1 MYSGKFATFVLCQ
14 HKYQLYTKME
24 EIKSSFLDLSTNAEV
39 ALGEWLFN
47 LLVLMILISSIRW
60 VYLKRSNTV
69 SNKKLF
75 SNTFY
80 AFALAI
86 FLIITSIKASLALS
100 LGLVGALSIV
110 RFRTAIKE
118 PEQLIYLLMIIGVS
132 ISLAAQ
138 QMIPSI
144 VITLLFLLWQF
155 SAKESNS
162 YINKDLMN
170 ISFEFS
176 SDNVLKE
183 VFDMLKTYDAINGF
197 EKIKT
202 QSKAADLTLSV
213 SSMKDASFLD
223 LKTKL
228 EDLKEI
234 SNVQISFI
242 SSLTF

>member
-1 MYSGKFATFVLCQ
+1 
-14 HKYQLYTKME
+14 ME
-24 EIKSSFLDLSTNAEV
+24 EIKSKFLDLSTNAEI
-39 ALGEWLFN
+39 ALGEWLVN
-47 LLVLMILISSIRW
+47 LLILMLLISAIRW
-60 VYLKRSNTV
+60 VYIQRSNTV
-69 SNKKLF
+69 SNKILF

-80 AFALAI
+80 AFSLAI

-118 PEQLIYLLMIIGVS
+118 PEQLVYLLMIIGVS

-138 QMIPSI
+138 QIMPSI
-144 VITLLFLLWQF
+144 VITILFMIWQF
-155 SAKESNS
+155 SSKQSNS

-176 SDNVLKE
+176 NNEILNE
-183 VFDMLKTYDAINGF
+183 VFNQLKKYKSINGF

-202 QSKAADLTLSV
+202 KEGIVDLTLSV
-213 SSMKDASFLD
+213 SEMKESTFLK
-223 LKTKL
+223 LKSEL
-228 EDLKEI
+228 ENNQHVR
-234 SNVQISFI
+234 NVQISFI

>member
-1 MYSGKFATFVLCQ
+1 
-14 HKYQLYTKME
+14 ME
-24 EIKSSFLDLSTNAEV
+24 EIKAQFLDLSTNAEI

-47 LLVLMILISSIRW
+47 LFILMVLITAIRW
-60 VYLKRSNTV
+60 VYVKRSNTV

-118 PEQLIYLLMIIGVS
+118 PEQLVYLLMIIGVS

-155 SAKESNS
+155 SSKQNNS

-170 ISFEFS
+170 ISFEFAS
-176 SDNVLKE
+176 NEILEE
-183 VFDMLKTYDAINGF
+183 VFNVIRTYDSINGF

-202 QSKAADLTLSV
+202 NSTTADLTLSV
-213 SSMKDASFLD
+213 SSMKDTSFLK
-223 LKTKL
+223 LKTSL
-228 EDLKEI
+228 ESHKEI
-234 SNVQISFI
+234 NNVQISFI